1 MKMTKPILSIIL
13 LFITLSSFSQQGADS
28 IRVIPRDVIIKTN
41 GNMFQCSIIEV
52 NDTAI
57 KYKTP
62 AGDTAAIIQ
71 SVARGDVYAISYN
84 NGVAMVITPEL
95 MGKKAGIYPEQEC
108 ESLKTF
114 RKNLGSGAINVGFG
128 LVDFYSPLKNVSS
141 YEDTKVMPSAFV
153 GYTFKF
159 NKWLKAGVHIGVGGN
174 NLTKSGESQYDQVKI
189 SAEIDER
196 FICLGLFARYD
207 FLKGIFKPYVK
218 AGVDFI
224 GVNMVTTSE
233 STSMT
238 GSESSLK
245 TVVHQSGIKP
255 ALILRAGMDLYF
267 GEKFGIYGDV
277 GTGLS
282 LVQIGLLFNLE

>member
-1 MKMTKPILSIIL
+1 MKMNKIILSIFL

-28 IRVIPRDVIIKTN
+28 SRVIPRDVIIKTN

-62 AGDTAAIIQ
+62 AGDTAAIIL
-71 SVARGDVYAISYN
+71 SVARGDVYAVSYN

-95 MGKKAGIYPEQEC
+95 MGKKADIYPGQEC
-108 ESLKTF
+108 EVLKTF
-114 RKNLGSGAINVGFG
+114 KKNLGHGALNVGLGFM
-128 LVDFYSPLKNVSS
+128 DFYSPLKDVKSF
-141 YEDTKVMPSAFV
+141 EETKVMPSVFV

-159 NKWLKAGVHIGVGGN
+159 NTWLKAGIHAGIGGT
-174 NLTKSGESQYDQVKI
+174 NLTKSGESQYDQLKV
-189 SAEIDER
+189 SGEIDEK
-196 FICLGLFARYD
+196 FICVGLFARYD
-207 FLKGIFKPYVK
+207 ILKGIFKPYVK

-233 STSMT
+233 ATSLT

-255 ALILRAGMDLYF
+255 GVILRGGMDLYF
-267 GEKFGIYGDV
+267 GNMFGIYGDV